1 MSDHRAK
8 VRMYR
13 HGLGDCLL
21 VQLPRKDGTVYR
33 ILIDC
38 GIILGTPDA
47 TTKVQKAV
55 DDIVK
60 ETGGEIDLLVATHAH
75 WDHVSGFLQARAS
88 FENDLKIH
96 KVWMAWTEDPADEFA
111 QSLLSQRNKTKDVV
125 RAASN
130 ALRLAASG
138 GGDET
143 ADQIDSLLGFFG
155 DGPETEDGAAFG
167 ASGRNTTDGAMEF
180 LRGLGELTYVRPGD
194 APFRPEGTQA
204 RIFVLGPP
212 RDEKLIRKS
221 LPSKTGEET
230 YELTHQAMMGQLG
243 LSGEPGPITDDDGS
257 GRPFTSLYSIPL
269 RDARAMP
276 FFRQHY
282 WGGAVTGQD
291 WRRIDDVWM
300 GGAVELALKLDSDT
314 NNTSLVLA
322 IELDG
327 DSIAGSQGGRDVLL
341 FAADAQIGNWLSWA
355 TVKWDAPE
363 GEAEPVGGLD
373 LVRRTIVYKVG
384 HHGSHNATLKAYLES
399 MERLLVALNPV
410 DEAMAHKKGWAHI
423 PLPSLQE
430 ALRRKARDGLV
441 RADRSGGTGPHLHEA
456 PGYYEVTV

>member
-1 MSDHRAK
+1 MSDHRAR

-21 VQLPRKDGTVYR
+21 VRLPRQDGTDYR

-47 TTKVQKAV
+47 TKKVQDAV

-60 ETGGEIDLLVATHAH
+60 ETRGEIDLLVATHAH

-88 FENDLKIH
+88 FEKDLKIH
-96 KVWMAWTEDPADEFA
+96 KVWMAWTEDPADARA
-111 QSLLSQRNKTKDVV
+111 QSLLSQRNKTRAVV

-130 ALRLAASG
+130 ALRLAAG
-138 GGDET
+138 GGGTET

-155 DGPETEDGAAFG
+155 DDPGSDAGALGAA
-167 ASGRNTTDGAMEF
+167 GRNTTEGAMEF
-180 LRGLGELTYVRPGD
+180 LRGLGELSYVQPGD
-194 APFRPEGTQA
+194 APYRPEGTQA
-204 RIFVLGPP
+204 RIMVLGPP

-221 LPSKTGEET
+221 LPSKTNGDT
-230 YELTHQAMMGQLG
+230 YEMSDEAMMGQLG
-243 LSGEPGPITDDDGS
+243 LSGEPGPITDDEGA

-269 RDARAMP
+269 SDARALP
-276 FFRQHY
+276 FFREHY

-300 GGAVELALKLDSDT
+300 GSAVDLALKLDSDT

-327 DSIAGSQGGRDVLL
+327 ESIAGAREGRDVLL
-341 FAADAQIGNWLSWA
+341 FAADAQIGNWMSWA
-355 TVKWDAPE
+355 TVAWDAPE
-363 GEAEPVGGLD
+363 GEAARVTGLD

-384 HHGSHNATLKAYLES
+384 HHGSHNATLKSYLKS

-410 DEAMAHKKGWAHI
+410 NEEMAHKKGWAHI
-423 PLPSLQE
+423 PLPSLQD
-430 ALRRKARDGLV
+430 ALSRQARDGLV
-441 RADRSGGTGPHLHEA
+441 RADRPADPDPRLRQE
-456 PGYYEVTV
+456 PGYFEFTV